1 MMRKLALVSLL
12 LLSACGAQEAVTNA
26 NAEVARFHGQLDRAD
41 YETIWKTSGEA
52 MRQSGPKEEFVKF
65 LRAVH
70 TKLGNVKESKSA
82 GWNVNSN
89 TGGSF
94 VTVQENTTFE
104 KGNGAETFIFSRDG
118 DHLTLIGYQINS
130 REMMIN

>member
-1 MMRKLALVSLL
+1 MIRKLVPVPLL
-12 LLSACGAQEAVTNA
+12 MLGACGAQEAVNDA
-26 NAEVARFHGQLDRAD
+26 NAEVARFHQQLDRAD
-41 YETIWKTSGEA
+41 YETIWKNSGSA
-52 MRQSGPKEEFVKF
+52 MQQSGPKDDFVKF
-65 LRAVH
+65 LNAVH

-94 VTVQENTTFE
+94 VTLQENTTFE

-118 DHLTLIGYQINS
+118 DRLSLIGYQINS